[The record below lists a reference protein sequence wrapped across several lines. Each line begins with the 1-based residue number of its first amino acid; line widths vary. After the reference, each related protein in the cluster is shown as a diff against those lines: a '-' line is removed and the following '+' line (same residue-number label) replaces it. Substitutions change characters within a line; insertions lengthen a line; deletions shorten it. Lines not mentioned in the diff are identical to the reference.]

1 MPPDHCK
8 SCIIHL
14 DYIAPVSPAMLL
26 SLARNAM
33 NTKSI
38 ITGMFKRIR
47 QSLGLI
53 LFSIALSMLIWG
65 EWHFPRQIKTVT
77 INPTE
82 LSESNLSGDILS
94 VPDGN
99 PNSLS
104 YRLVLETPEEIRLG
118 DADFIHLTIAPEK
131 PGINQIAA
139 PRTGTGE
146 ENQGNTSSKPDSTTH
161 IMAETRLELDGVLFE
176 PTGDIIEPVQ
186 PDQTLSIYWT
196 VQPKDI
202 GVYRGVVWLHFQYV
216 VMDESELMRKLI
228 STQLITIKS
237 EGFLGLRSDVA
248 RLIGSIG
255 AVIGLALNIDL
266 WIDMYHKFIQR
277 RRKIIHA

>member
-1 MPPDHCK
+1 
-8 SCIIHL
+8 
-14 DYIAPVSPAMLL
+14 
-26 SLARNAM
+26 M

-94 VPDGN
+94 VTDGN